1 MKSNLYKIFFTLFC
15 TAVLITGAVVSA
27 TAQDTAADNNMDILR
42 EKIRADKKLL
52 VAGVMELTE
61 SEAKAFW
68 PVYESYQNEVKKLG
82 DRSLKLID
90 DFAQGYQMMS
100 DEAAKKLLDDYMAVE
115 KDRIKLRQD
124 YLPKFRKA
132 LPERKVL
139 RYYQLEN
146 KLQAVVNY
154 EVAAEIPL
162 AD

>member
-1 MKSNLYKIFFTLFC
+1 MMIGLMAALAGS
-15 TAVLITGAVVSA
+15 VL
-27 TAQDTAADNNMDILR
+27 AQDKPADNMDILR

-52 VAGVMELTE
+52 VAGVMQFTE

-68 PVYESYQNEVKKLG
+68 PVYESYENDMKKLG

-90 DFAQGYQMMS
+90 DFARNYQMMS
-100 DEAAKKLLDDYMAVE
+100 DDAAQKLLNDYMNIE

-124 YLPKFRKA
+124 YLAKFRKV

-154 EVAAEIPL
+154 ELAAQIPL